1 MYTSHSTGI
10 KLVDFVDMYDVNASV
25 YDEVINFT
33 KDFLNDSKRVFF
45 TDDDAVFNKFCELFA
60 LTFCTRTMNFNT
72 TLDFKMKLDALLLY
86 NQMKYKRI
94 FDASLIEIN
103 PLITYRHN
111 VNSTENDQ
119 GTNNENSSY
128 NKDASSSSNYNDGS
142 GHQETETYNDLKD
155 TKSFEDRKDE
165 KSGSVTH
172 GLTNNTDNKRLVSNT
187 PQSNVQLSNLFDEV
201 NNVYVNAVEHTK
213 NSSVDSGTDTTSD
226 DTEYKGKEF
235 NTRTGDITKSGSTDA
250 SGSSSNSGNESGSSG
265 KSGDFETSKTFS
277 ELSEGFDGSQIEL
290 LDKYVNIVFDVCRTI
305 IDDIED
311 ACLFSSILL

>member
-1 MYTSHSTGI
+1 MYTAHSTGL
-10 KLVDFVDMYDVNASV
+10 KLVHFIDMYDVNTGI

-45 TDDDAVFNKFCELFA
+45 TDDDAVFDKFCELFA

-103 PLITYRHN
+103 PLTTYRHS
-111 VNSTENDQ
+111 VNSTETDQ
-119 GTNNENSSY
+119 GTNNENNSY

-142 GHQETETYNDLKD
+142 GHSDRESYDQLKD
-155 TKSFEDRKDE
+155 TKSFQDRKDE
-165 KSGSVTH
+165 RSGSVIH

-187 PQSNVQLSNLFDEV
+187 PQSNVQLSNLFDEN

-226 DTEYKGKEF
+226 DIEYKGTEF
-235 NTRTGDITKSGSTDA
+235 NTRTGDILKSGSSDA
-250 SGSSSNSGNESGSSG
+250 SGSSSNTSNESGSAD
-265 KSGDFETSKTFS
+265 KSGGFETSKIFS